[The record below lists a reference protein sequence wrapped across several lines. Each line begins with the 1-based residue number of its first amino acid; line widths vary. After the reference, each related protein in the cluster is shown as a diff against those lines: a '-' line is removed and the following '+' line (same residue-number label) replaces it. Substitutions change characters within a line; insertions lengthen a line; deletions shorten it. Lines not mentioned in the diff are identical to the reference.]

1 MSLEEFRNRVRELR
15 RPTGESQEAL
25 ARALGMHPTV
35 LSSKLNGTGVSL
47 SNPET
52 KKIIQ
57 TLAEWDGITTRAEA
71 VELLA
76 LLNLKPSVFS
86 AEEWDSPPLS
96 RLEKG
101 SASLAGLA
109 FSPTGDIPGTPQHN
123 LPNPATPLVGRAREV
138 EVVSNLLRQTD
149 ARLVTLTG
157 PGGTGKTR
165 LAIQIGK
172 SLLAHFSGG
181 IFLVSLAPITDP
193 ALVPSAIARAL
204 GVREAGSRTLEDTLK
219 DVLRDRHILLILD
232 NFEQVTPA
240 ASHIGDLLEAAP
252 DLKVL
257 VTSRALLRLYG
268 EYEFVV
274 PPLALPDRTPG
285 ALLSTSDM
293 LKFPAVTLFVQRA
306 RAAKASFELTPANA
320 PAVAEICARL
330 DGLPLAMELAAARV
344 KLFSPHAMLS
354 RLGSRLTLL
363 TGGARNL
370 DPRHQTLRSAIDWS
384 YNLLDPDEQALFAS
398 ISVFSGGCTLQAVEA
413 ICSNLEFRIAN
424 FEFDRAENKI
434 RNSQSEIPNPFDLLT
449 SLLDKSMLRQ
459 EEDESGEP
467 RFLMLETIREYASE
481 QLVLGGVEKALRQQH
496 ALYYLEFAEAVDVG
510 LRGPEQLAW
519 LARAER
525 EHDNLRAAL
534 GWSLENGQVEIA
546 ARLGISLWL
555 FWYAHGH
562 LSEGRRWLS
571 LALDMLSR
579 TPAQDNMYAG
589 LRARLLYSAGMLASY
604 QGDFT
609 ASLAHFE
616 ESLTLGK
623 ELGSNTHVA
632 YARSGQ
638 GWVMQCQADY
648 EQSRVI
654 LEEALAGLRAIGD
667 KWTCA
672 QVLNILGFIAQM
684 HGDGQD
690 ARALYSES
698 LALYQELGSRWGS
711 RGPLTNL
718 GWVTQLLGDYRR
730 GAEYYV
736 QSLEIAREIGDKWGT
751 GEVLHRLGQT
761 EFYTGNYSEAAPP
774 LEEALSLFKELG
786 DKYGIA
792 WALHMLGQVK
802 LSLDAPDSAEAYQA
816 ESLTLFQELGE
827 KFGTAW
833 SMRGLGQVALYRGDV
848 DTATSHLTQSLD
860 MAREQ
865 NERLGI
871 ILALNGLAQLA
882 LKSGDHERADAMLR
896 ECVAL
901 AQQSEMKRRIAMTLT
916 GLAAIASVMG
926 RPEQAAKITGA
937 VEAALS
943 EMGAPMEP
951 IEALEY
957 NRQLALARGQVPEQ
971 VWAAAQDEGR
981 GMSLQDAVVYALDL
995 TGAPLAR
1002 S

>member
-35 LSSKLNGTGVSL
+35 LSSKLNGTGASL

-57 TLAEWDGITTRAEA
+57 ALAEWDGITTRAEA

-101 SASLAGLA
+101 STALAGLA
-109 FSPTGDIPGTPQHN
+109 FSPTDDIPGTPQHN
-123 LPNPATPLVGRAREV
+123 LPTPATPLVGRAREV

-181 IFLVSLAPITDP
+181 VFLVSLAPITDP
-193 ALVPSAIARAL
+193 ALVPSAIAHAL
-204 GVREAGSRTLEDTLK
+204 GVREAGSRALEDTLK
-219 DVLRDRHILLILD
+219 DVLRDRRLLLVLD

-240 ASHIGDLLEAAP
+240 ASYIGDLLAAAP

-257 VTSRALLRLYG
+257 VTSRALLHLYG

-274 PPLALPDRTPG
+274 PPLALPDRNPG
-285 ALLSTSDM
+285 ALPSPPDM
-293 LKFPAVTLFVQRA
+293 LKFPAVALFVQRA
-306 RAAKASFELTPANA
+306 RAVKASFELTPANA

-344 KLFSPHAMLS
+344 KLFSPQAMLS

-363 TGGARNL
+363 TGGARDL
-370 DPRHQTLRSAIDWS
+370 DPRHQTLRSAIGWS
-384 YNLLDPDEQALFAS
+384 YNLLDADEQALFAS
-398 ISVFSGGCTLQAVEA
+398 MSVFAGGSTLEAAEA
-413 ICSNLEFRIAN
+413 ICSDFRLEKTPPHQIENPGALRATKIEN
-424 FEFDRAENKI
+424 SFE
-434 RNSQSEIPNPFDLLT
+434 LLT
-449 SLLDKSMLRQ
+449 SLVDKSMLRQ

-467 RFLMLETIREYASE
+467 RFLMLETIREYAAE
-481 QLVLGGVEKALRQQH
+481 QLALSGAEEALRQQH
-496 ALYYLEFAEAVDVG
+496 ALYYLAFAEAVDAG

-534 GWSLENGQVEIA
+534 SWSLENGQVEIA
-546 ARLGISLWL
+546 ARLGVSLWL

-571 LALDMLSR
+571 LALDLLIR
-579 TPAQDNMYAG
+579 LPTQDNMLGG

-609 ASLAHFE
+609 ASLAHFG
-616 ESLTLGK
+616 ESLALGK
-623 ELGSNTHVA
+623 ELASDTHVA
-632 YARSGQ
+632 YAMSGQ

-648 EQSRVI
+648 EQSRVV
-654 LEEALAGLRAIGD
+654 LEEALGGLRAIGD

-672 QVLNILGFIAQM
+672 HVLNILGFISQM
-684 HGDGQD
+684 HGDGKE
-690 ARALYSES
+690 AHALYSES

-730 GAEYYV
+730 GAEYYA

-761 EFYTGNYSEAAPP
+761 QFYMGNYSQAAPP

-786 DKYGIA
+786 DKYGMA
-792 WALHMLGQVK
+792 WALHMLGQVE
-802 LSLDAPDSAEAYQA
+802 LSLDAPDRAETYQA
-816 ESLTLFQELGE
+816 ESLALFQELGD
-827 KFGTAW
+827 KFGIAW
-833 SMRGLGQVALYRGDV
+833 SMRGLGQAALYRGDV
-848 DTATSHLTQSLD
+848 DQATSHLTQSLD

-865 NERLGI
+865 NERLGV

-882 LKSGDHERADAMLR
+882 LKSGDYEQADAMLR

-926 RPEQAAKITGA
+926 RPGQAAKITGA
-937 VEAALS
+937 VEATLS

-957 NRQLALARGQVPEQ
+957 NRQLAAARSQVPEQ

-981 GMSLQDAVVYALDL
+981 GMSLEDAVVYALDL
-995 TGAPLAR
+995 AGVPLAR